1 MASDG
6 RIFFQEVGVRDGIQ
20 GEEKL
25 VPAGTKINWT
35 ERLLASGLDLV
46 QIGSFVRADLVPQM
60 ADSEKL
66 FAHFLAKDPSLSGRL
81 SALALNEKGLER
93 GLKCGVKVF
102 SLGSS
107 ASETHSLKNTGM
119 GREEAALRGAAM
131 ARTAAKSGAAVH
143 ALVHSSFGC
152 GYEGPVDPDKAI
164 EVAERYIEAGV
175 TSLGLSDTAGHATPK
190 QVKELY
196 SRVARMAPGLTL
208 SCHFHNAYGT
218 GLANC
223 FAALEAGVTW
233 FETSVGGLGG
243 CPFTKMPSGNVCTE
257 DLLHPLQRMGFRGD
271 IDLAAIIGVAKDV
284 SAFFGRELPGAI
296 MKTGPVPGFGK

>member
-1 MASDG
+1 MAVSG
-6 RIFFQEVGVRDGIQ
+6 VFFQEVGLRDGIQ
-20 GEEKL
+20 GEDKL
-25 VPAGTKINWT
+25 VPTAVKAGWA

-46 QIGSFVRADLVPQM
+46 QLGSFVRADLVPQM
-60 ADSEKL
+60 ADSEEL
-66 FAHFLAKDPSLSGRL
+66 ISGLLRKDPALAGRL

-93 GLKCGVKVF
+93 GLKCGVKIF

-131 ARTAAKSGAAVH
+131 AREAAKAGAAVH

-152 GYEGPVDPDKAI
+152 GYEGRVDPDKVI

-196 SRVARMAPGLTL
+196 SRVARLAPGLTL

-243 CPFTKMPSGNVCTE
+243 CPFTRMPSGNVCTE
-257 DLLHPLQRMGFRGD
+257 DLLHPLQRMGLRGD
-271 IDLAAIIGVAKDV
+271 IDLSAVIGVAKDAA
-284 SAFFGRELPGAI
+284 AFFGRDLPGAV
-296 MKTGPVPGFGK
+296 MHTGPVPGFGK